1 LRQLFAPPFSRIDEY
16 TVTEVE
22 SCAYTFAAD
31 QRFFSKR
38 VGKTLVVSA
47 CSGHGYQFGAA
58 VGLRVAHAV
67 QTDDDATLE
76 QWLRAETV

>member
-1 LRQLFAPPFSRIDEY
+1 
-16 TVTEVE
+16 
-22 SCAYTFAAD
+22 
-31 QRFFSKR
+31 
-38 VGKTLVVSA
+38 VSA